1 MKNIETSITCPR
13 CKKSMSVTLAEVKA
27 GYTKLCRNCGAQIS
41 LSDADL
47 GKVQNVPDQQ
57 DFARPGSSAKV
68 NAKSKRPWWR
78 FWGSK

>member
-1 MKNIETSITCPR
+1 MKNIETSIACPR

-47 GKVQNVPDQQ
+47 GKVQNVPDQP
-57 DFARPGSSAKV
+57 DAPGPGSSVKV
-68 NAKSKRPWWR
+68 KARSKRPWWR
-78 FWGSK
+78 FWSTK